1 MFRSGYGSFL
11 DVERIRDDLGW
22 NRGVIPVL
30 QETVSRRS
38 IPLIAALASTAL
50 RVVDTPTPQPA
61 FVKEKPVSEI
71 A

>member
-11 DVERIRDDLGW
+11 DVERICDDLGW

-30 QETVSRRS
+30 QETVSRLS

-61 FVKEKPVSEI
+61 FIKENPSSEI